1 MSELRL
7 DQLDRD
13 GALREAAAALPASTR
28 RAFLARAGLGAG
40 GALLAGLGLVEGARG
55 AGERR
60 RGHPQLRPHAGV
72 RPGQLLHRRRA
83 DRRPQRGGRAGRG
96 PDRGRRAG
104 PRRGASSDALGSQ
117 AVARP
122 TFDFQGTTADGDA
135 FLRTAV
141 AFEDLATAAYKGQ
154 LTEIQSKDVLAAALS
169 IHSVEARHAAWIRYL
184 AAKPPAANAF
194 DAPISRAK
202 AQEIVAS
209 TGFIVAA
216 PATQSDR
223 RPSFTG

>member
-1 MSELRL
+1 VSELRL

-28 RAFLARAGLGAG
+28 GAFLARAGLGAG
-40 GALLAGLGLVEGARG
+40 AALVAGLGLAEGARG
-55 AGERR
+55 QGSGDVGIVNFALTLEYVQAGFYSDAERI
-60 RGHPQLRPHAGV
+60 GALSGV
-72 RPGQLLHRRRA
+72 AARA
-83 DRRPQRGGRAGRG
+83 AAQIGAVERAHVAALQG
-96 PDRGRRAG
+96 
-104 PRRGASSDALGSQ
+104 ALGSQ

-141 AFEDLATAAYKGQ
+141 AFEDLGTAAYKGQ
-154 LTEIQSKDVLAAALS
+154 LTELRSKDFLAAALS

-194 DAPISRAK
+194 DPPVSRAR
-202 AQEIVAS
+202 AEEIVAS